1 MALNQEALTNL
12 ISADLTARNE
22 NWSAIDNVFDG
33 TTPKPL
39 AVSSGTVASSTISA
53 SNLNASTIKDYG
65 ETAVITAD
73 VTGATTIDLEDG
85 NVIQHTLSGDPTYT
99 FSNPPASGTAGSFT
113 LIIIQPATAVSVTW
127 PASVAWRDGAEP
139 ALDTDSATY
148 ILTFITVDGGATWYG
163 AEVGEF

>member
-33 TTPKPL
+33 TTVKPL
-39 AVSSGTVASSTISA
+39 SIEGGTITGSTITG
-53 SNLNASTIKDYG
+53 STIKDYG
-65 ETAVITAD
+65 ETAVIATGI
-73 VTGATTIDLEDG
+73 TGATTIDLTDG
-85 NVIQHTLSGDPTYT
+85 NVIQHTLSGAPTYT

-139 ALDTDSATY
+139 ALDTNSATY
-148 ILTFITVDGGATWYG
+148 ILTFLTVDGGTTWYG